1 VGGVLMRWLNNVKI
15 STKLIVGFIF
25 IALISGIVGGVGIT
39 KIKKIDTNYSDLY
52 VNFGVSI
59 GDIAEV
65 SISYQRVRINL
76 YKMVLDKNVSN
87 VTQYKTKIDGY
98 NKDIQENMGQFEK
111 SLQTDEAKA
120 KFAELKSVLDKYNK
134 FENDVISLILVQKYD
149 EAFQMLSSGDGQTM
163 ADKVSD
169 TIDSLFNLKTS
180 IGTQRSDEYSAE
192 TNTAIVT
199 MFIVIAI
206 GIVCAVTFGILIS
219 RAINKSIY
227 QLMYVTDEISSGN
240 LNVEITNNSKDEVGI
255 LSQSMNKMQDKLHE
269 VIGNISFASQQV
281 NIGSKQIADSTISLS
296 QGATEQAS
304 AVEELTASIEEISAQ
319 IKVNAENAK
328 KANTIA
334 DATKDNAVKRNS
346 DMKLMLKAME
356 EINKS
361 SNNIAKIIKVID
373 EIAFQ
378 TNILALNAAVEAARA
393 GQYGKGFTV
402 VAEEVRNLAA
412 RSANAAKETTE
423 IIEESLVK
431 IKDGTDIA
439 NQTAEALDGIVVDI
453 QDVAAIIDGISG
465 ASTEQATGMTQISQ
479 GVVQI
484 SQVVQ
489 SNSATAE
496 ECAAASEELAGQ
508 AEVLKEQVET
518 FRLGSID
525 EQRPKYNSDRLDKQ
539 KKNKNEINSLK
550 DRNVKKEN
558 SKKIILSD
566 TEFGKY

>member
-1 VGGVLMRWLNNVKI
+1 MRWLNNVKI

-25 IALISGIVGGVGIT
+25 IALISGIVGGIGIT
-39 KIKKIDTNYSDLY
+39 KIKKIDSNYGDLY
-52 VNFGVSI
+52 VNYGVAVS
-59 GDIAEV
+59 DIANV
-65 SISYQRVRINL
+65 SISYQRLRINI
-76 YKMVLDKNVSN
+76 YKMILDKNTSN
-87 VTQYKTKIDGY
+87 VSQYQNKIDNY
-98 NKDIQENMGQFEK
+98 NKDIQENLGEFEK
-111 SLQTDEAKA
+111 SLQTDEGKA
-120 KFAELKSVLDKYNK
+120 KVAELKSLLDKYNK
-134 FENDVISLILVQKYD
+134 IENDVISLAIAQKYD
-149 EAFQMLSSGDGQTM
+149 ESFQMLSSGEGQTI
-163 ADKVSD
+163 ADKISD
-169 TIDSLFNLKTS
+169 TIDNLFDLKES
-180 IGTQRSDEYSAE
+180 GGTQKSDEYSME
-192 TNTAIVT
+192 TNNAVVT
-199 MFIVIAI
+199 MAIVIAM

-240 LNVEITNNSKDEVGI
+240 LNVEITNNSKDEIGI
-255 LSQSMNKMQDKLHE
+255 LSQSMNKMQNKLHE

-479 GVVQI
+479 GVMQI

-525 EQRPKYNSDRLDKQ
+525 EQRQKYNSDRVDKQ
-539 KKNKNEINSLK
+539 KRNRNEINSLK
-550 DRNVKKEN
+550 DRNVKNEN

>member
-1 VGGVLMRWLNNVKI
+1 MRWLNNVKI

-39 KIKKIDTNYSDLY
+39 KIKKIDSNYGDLY
-52 VNFGVSI
+52 VNYGASVA
-59 GDIAEV
+59 DIANV
-65 SISYQRVRINL
+65 SISYQRLRINI
-76 YKMVLDKNVSN
+76 YKMILDKNASN
-87 VTQYKTKIDGY
+87 VSQYQNKIDNY
-98 NKDIQENMGQFEK
+98 NKDIQENLSQFEK
-111 SLQTDEAKA
+111 SLQTDEGKA
-120 KFAELKSVLDKYNK
+120 KFSELKSLLDKYNK
-134 FENDVISLILVQKYD
+134 IENDVVSLAIAQKYD
-149 EAFQMLSSGDGQTM
+149 EAFQMLSSGDGQIT

-169 TIDSLFNLKTS
+169 TIDNLFDLKES
-180 IGTQRSDEYSAE
+180 GGIQKSDEYSAE
-192 TNTAIVT
+192 TNNAVVT
-199 MFIVIAI
+199 MVIVIAI
-206 GIVCAVTFGILIS
+206 GIICAVIFGILIS
-219 RAINKSIY
+219 RTISKSIY
-227 QLMYVTDEISSGN
+227 QLMHVTDEISNGN
-240 LNVEITNNSKDEVGI
+240 LDVEITNDSKDEIGI
-255 LSQSMNKMQDKLHE
+255 LSQSMNKMKHKLHE

-334 DATKDNAVKRNS
+334 DATKGNAVKRNS
-346 DMKLMLKAME
+346 DMKLMVNAMD

-423 IIEESLVK
+423 IIEESLLK
-431 IKDGTDIA
+431 IKDGTNIA
-439 NQTAEALDGIVVDI
+439 NQTAEALDGIVTDI
-453 QDVAAIIDGISG
+453 KDVAVLIDGISE

-508 AEVLKEQVET
+508 VDVLKEQVET
-518 FRLGSID
+518 FRLGSMD
-525 EQRPKYNSDRLDKQ
+525 EQRPKYSSDRVGKQ
-539 KKNKNEINSLK
+539 KKNKSEINSLK
-550 DRNVKKEN
+550 DRDIKNEN